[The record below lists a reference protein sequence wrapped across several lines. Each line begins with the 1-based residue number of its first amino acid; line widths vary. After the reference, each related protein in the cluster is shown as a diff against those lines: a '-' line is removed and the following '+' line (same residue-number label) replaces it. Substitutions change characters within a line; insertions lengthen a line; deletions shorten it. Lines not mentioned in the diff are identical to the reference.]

1 LSSLIDQH
9 GWFFGLVSF
18 LCPSIIHYPASIHL
32 SIPHGVPVAGCF
44 TAAALVLLQL
54 RSDHAKA
61 QILGEF
67 HEEFCSLWVG
77 GRRKQKKI
85 SRAE

>member
-1 LSSLIDQH
+1 MVFLGWFCFYVHLSSIIQH
-9 GWFFGLVSF
+9 
-18 LCPSIIHYPASIHL
+18 PSIHP